1 MLNNR
6 SYIYLH
12 VHLLFVYLHT
22 ETNKRYK
29 IMKTVTLKN
38 IKKGQLFIFGGIVF
52 QVENEISENELIMCS
67 IFASGDK
74 IVFIAERALVQT
86 LN

>member
-1 MLNNR
+1 
-6 SYIYLH
+6 
-12 VHLLFVYLHT
+12 
-22 ETNKRYK
+22 
-29 IMKTVTLKN
+29 MKTVTLKN

-52 QVENEISENELIMCS
+52 QVENEISENELTMCS

-74 IVFIAERALVQT
+74 IVFIAEHELVQT